1 MKMVTM
7 MVGSDGADGRCCWC
21 VGLSVPALARAGAH
35 RLLQPQPPAAP
46 PASDG
51 CQRFQ
56 FALACSIM
64 FYFLLLLG
72 EGGQAQSGVHGC
84 CAALRVRVDEPL
96 CNCRVLQ
103 LLWLLA
109 CATAVVVVGNRQ
121 FQCHAAMQ

>member
-1 MKMVTM
+1 M
-7 MVGSDGADGRCCWC
+7 MVGGDGADGRCCCC
-21 VGLSVPALARAGAH
+21 VGLSVPCTAPARARGGGAH

-56 FALACSIM
+56 FARACSIM

-96 CNCRVLQ
+96 YNRRVPQ

-109 CATAVVVVGNRQ
+109 CGTAVVVVGNGQ
-121 FQCHAAMQ
+121 FECHAAMQ